1 MKILGH
7 VNFQSCLLVL
17 LVAFFS
23 IPAHLLAEIPAS
35 TQNVNDTNA
44 PGVPVEIAADRIDY
58 DHEREEYHAIG
69 SVDVTRG
76 AVRLTADEA
85 TLQKLTGILTAVG
98 HVHLRDEHADVWAEQ
113 LELNVN
119 TEAGVLTTGRIF
131 GKEQNSFVTGRR
143 FQRFSETHYRITD
156 GSFTNCDAKDGEVP
170 AWRFTFDDVDLDY
183 EDSLW
188 GKGAWFNINDVPV
201 VPIPTFGYPL
211 GASRKT
217 GLLVPNIGIDNS
229 FGFKFEQGFFWAINP
244 SHDLTITPRILTERG
259 GGGDLEY
266 RYVWNRQAKGNWL
279 VKSIYDTDQNR
290 GRAEIRGA
298 HVQEFSR
305 DLSLR
310 ILANYSTDRTVLQN
324 FSSTGAQR
332 ALPSQ
337 ESIINILQRLDHG
350 ALYLFGQYLQ
360 PLGDG
365 GDTTFQRLPE
375 VGHQFFAP
383 SVLGSP
389 FALTAE
395 TTFVN
400 FSRKDGF
407 DVSRID
413 LLPGMSVEGL
423 NLGNVVGFRPQVK
436 FREVAYTRGQ
446 TEKSLQHR
454 ETFWVGA
461 EGFTNLSRR
470 FSLGDANWVRHS
482 IKPHVMYEFVPPTD
496 QSDLVQ
502 VDAVD
507 DLIKKSLV
515 TYALKNRISQQGGSD
530 ESSTW
535 LDVLFAQSYHVGT
548 PPPLASRFSDIWT
561 RGEFHKPL
569 GSPSFL
575 SKFNFRLDTFINP
588 YEQEFREVNTDAF
601 IQGHQDWYVSV
612 GQRYTRAGPRVRRGD
627 IWTPLS
633 FNEMLEPDEKILYL
647 TAGGAL
653 RLPLGVTLGTRWYH
667 DLRTGQTAEWDMMGI
682 YQNPCRCFSFG
693 LYYQEF
699 PDRTQFDFLITLR
712 GLWGTQS
719 NGTELMKSIL
729 GPIMEDEKGVP
740 WDYR

>member
-1 MKILGH
+1 MKIFGL
-7 VNFQSCLLVL
+7 VSLPSCLLVF
-17 LVAFFS
+17 LVVSFS
-23 IPAHLLAEIPAS
+23 IPAHLLAEISAPK
-35 TQNVNDTNA
+35 QNVNATNSR
-44 PGVPVEIAADRIDY
+44 GVAVEITADRIEY
-58 DHEREEYHAIG
+58 DQEREEYHAIG
-69 SVDVTRG
+69 DVDVTRG
-76 AVRLTADEA
+76 PVRLTADEA
-85 TLQKLTGILTAVG
+85 TLQKLTGLLTAVG
-98 HVHLRDEHADVWAEQ
+98 HVHLRDKNSDVWAEQ
-113 LELNVN
+113 LELNMN

-143 FQRFSETHYRITD
+143 LQRFSETHYRIKE
-156 GSFTNCDAKDGEVP
+156 GSFTNCDAKDGQIP
-170 AWRFTFDDVDLDY
+170 AWRFTFEDVDLEY

-188 GKGAWFNINDVPV
+188 GKGVWFNINDVPV

-217 GLLVPNIGIDNS
+217 GLLVPNVGIDNK

-266 RYVWNRQAKGNWL
+266 RYAWNRQTKGNWL
-279 VKSIYDTDQNR
+279 VKSLYDTDQDR

-298 HVQEFSR
+298 HVQRFSP

-324 FSSTGAQR
+324 FSSSGAQR

-337 ESIINILQRLDHG
+337 ESIITVLQRLDHG

-360 PLGDG
+360 PLEDG

-375 VGHQFFAP
+375 VGHQFFNP
-383 SVLGSP
+383 SLLGSP
-389 FALTAE
+389 FALTSE

-400 FSRKDGF
+400 FSRKEGF
-407 DVSRID
+407 DVSRLD
-413 LLPGMSVEGL
+413 FLPGMSVEGL
-423 NLGNVVGFRPQVK
+423 NVGNMVGFRPQVK
-436 FREVAYTRGQ
+436 FREVVYTRGQ
-446 TEKSLQHR
+446 TEKSIQHR

-470 FSLGDANWVRHS
+470 FSLGDDSWVRHS
-482 IKPHVMYEFVPPTD
+482 IKPHVLYEFVPPTD

-515 TYALKNRISQQGGSD
+515 TYALKNRISQQGGSE

-548 PPPLASRFSDIWT
+548 PPPLASRFSDVWT

-569 GSPSFL
+569 RSPYFL
-575 SKFNFRLDTFINP
+575 SAFNLTVDTFFNP
-588 YEQEFREVNTDAF
+588 YEEEFREVNTDAF
-601 IQGHQDWYVSV
+601 IQGNQDWYVSV
-612 GQRYTRAGPRVRRGD
+612 GQRYARAGPRVRRGD

-633 FNEMLEPDEKILYL
+633 FNEMLEPDEKILFL
-647 TAGGAL
+647 TTGGAI

-667 DLRTGQTAEWDMMGI
+667 DLRTGETAEWDMMGI

-699 PDRTQFDFLITLR
+699 PDRTQFDFLITLT

-729 GPIMEDEKGVP
+729 GPIMANEKGVP